1 MAKKDENL
9 LTIVDIG
16 TAKTVALVAE
26 VTDAGLRYRGHG
38 VADSRGSRKGII
50 VDIDKAVASVQKA
63 MGKAE
68 ETAETTIERAVAG
81 IAGPHIRAANSQ
93 GGIVLG
99 NRPREI
105 SREDIRAVVEKVRT
119 IPLPEERHIL
129 HLLPQDFILDQQPGI
144 RDPAGMLGRQLEVR
158 VHVITAL
165 ATAMQNTVTVMNRA
179 GIHVDDTVY
188 EALACSD
195 AVLRTDERELG
206 VCVCDI
212 GAGSTDL
219 IVFHEGVVVHTA
231 VVPIG
236 GDHFT
241 NDVSVG
247 LRTPLGSAETLK
259 CQFGCAVVTS
269 IPESTEIEVPS
280 VGGRPS
286 RLVAQRFLGE
296 VLEPRAREL
305 AEMLRDNLRQA
316 GVLELLGAGVVLT
329 GGGARLTGMMETV
342 EDVLRRPARMGL
354 PIPMAKLPSLLAEP
368 EFATAIGMVFYA
380 HRSRVLKTREERG
393 FGARLRWLARSAF
406 GG

>member
-1 MAKKDENL
+1 
-9 LTIVDIG
+9 
-16 TAKTVALVAE
+16 
-26 VTDAGLRYRGHG
+26 LRYRGHG
-38 VADSRGSRKGII
+38 VAESRGSRKGVI
-50 VDIDKAVASVQKA
+50 VDLEKAVGSVQKA
-63 MGKAE
+63 MEEAE
-68 ETAETTIERAVAG
+68 LAAGIPIERALAG

-93 GGIVLG
+93 GGISLG
-99 NRPREI
+99 SRPREI
-105 SREDIRAVVEKVRT
+105 SREDIRATVEKARSF
-119 IPLPEERHIL
+119 PLPEDRHVL
-129 HLLPQDFILDQQPGI
+129 HLLPQEFIVDQQPGI

-165 ATAMQNTVTVMNRA
+165 ATAMQNTVTVINRA
-179 GIHVDDTVY
+179 GINVDDTVY

-219 IVFHEGVVVHTA
+219 VVLHEGVVVHTA

-241 NDVSVG
+241 NDVAVG
-247 LRTPLGSAETLK
+247 LRTPLNSAETLK
-259 CQFGCAVVTS
+259 RQFGCAVVTS

-280 VGGRPS
+280 VGDRPS
-286 RLVAQRFLGE
+286 RLMAQRFLAE

-316 GVLELLGAGVVLT
+316 GVMEMLGAGAVLT
-329 GGGARLTGMMETV
+329 GGGARLPGMMETM
-342 EDVLRRPARMGL
+342 EDVLRRPVRIGL
-354 PIPMAKLPSLLAEP
+354 PIPMAKLPSMLAEP
-368 EFATAIGMVFYA
+368 EFATVIGMVFYA

-393 FGARLRWLARSAF
+393 FGARLRSLVRGF
-406 GG
+406 GM